1 MPHVRKCGA
10 TIIFYE
16 IIVVFENF
24 YNPLMILHLK
34 SPWFWK
40 SDQVCESYNRFSIFG
55 PNAPN
60 KETMP
65 HPFFMKL
72 LFYLKIFTILPWLFI
87 QSTENQIRYLKVTV
101 NFLFLVQMP
110 QISKYSATPIFYE
123 IIVLY
128 ENFYNL
134 LMILHPTSPCI
145 WKLVQVLES
154 YRQFSIF
161 GPTAPNKE
169 IECCAH
175 LSWNYYFIWKL
186 LESSHDSASH
196 EPLVSKIGSGTWKL
210 QPVFHFWP
218 KCPI

>member
-1 MPHVRKCGA
+1 MPQVRKCSA

-16 IIVVFENF
+16 IIVLFENF

-40 SDQVCESYNRFSIFG
+40 SDLVHESYTQFSIFG

-72 LFYLKIFTILPWLFI
+72 LFYLKIFTILSWLFI
-87 QSTENQIRYLKVTV
+87 QRTENQIWYLKVTV

-134 LMILHPTSPCI
+134 LMILHPMSPCI
-145 WKLVQVLES
+145 WKS
-154 YRQFSIF
+154 
-161 GPTAPNKE
+161 
-169 IECCAH
+169 
-175 LSWNYYFIWKL
+175 
-186 LESSHDSASH
+186 D
-196 EPLVSKIGSGTWKL
+196 
-210 QPVFHFWP
+210 
-218 KCPI
+218 